1 MLPPT
6 VTVLHAEA
14 GENAVLD
21 DSAVVAELY
30 DVHHDAVR
38 TFARRLAGDA
48 AAAEDLVHDVFLRV
62 PAALRRHRG
71 ECTVRTLLLAI
82 TVNVA
87 RKHVRAAARRRA
99 ALARAGAQAED
110 AGGSTP
116 TPEQDLARAQVA
128 AELHR
133 ALDAL
138 PLAQRVAFVLME
150 VEERSCAEA
159 ARIAGAPEATMRT
172 RLFHAKK
179 RLRELLRKRGI
190 A

>member
-1 MLPPT
+1 MQRWPL
-6 VTVLHAEA
+6 VLV
-14 GENAVLD
+14 G
-21 DSAVVAELY
+21 
-30 DVHHDAVR
+30 
-38 TFARRLAGDA
+38 FAFLAA
-48 AAAEDLVHDVFLRV
+48 WPLLVHDVFLRV

-71 ECTVRTLLLAI
+71 ECSVRTLLLAI

-99 ALARAGAQAED
+99 AMARAGEQVGDPSCA
-110 AGGSTP
+110 S

-159 ARIAGAPEATMRT
+159 ARIARAPEATMRT

-190 A
+190 R

>member
-1 MLPPT
+1 MLPPA
-6 VTVLHAEA
+6 VTVLHVEAE
-14 GENAVLD
+14 GNAVLD

-30 DVHHDAVR
+30 DLHHDAVR

-71 ECTVRTLLLAI
+71 ECAVRTLLLAI

-99 ALARAGAQAED
+99 AMARAGEQAAD
-110 AGGSTP
+110 AGSVS
-116 TPEQDLARAQVA
+116 TPEQDLVRAQVA

-150 VEERSCAEA
+150 IEERSCAEA

-190 A
+190 R

>member
-1 MLPPT
+1 MFPPA
-6 VTVLHAEA
+6 VTVLRVEAE
-14 GENAVLD
+14 ENAVLD

-30 DVHHDAVR
+30 DLHHDAVR

-71 ECTVRTLLLAI
+71 ECTVRTLLLAM

-99 ALARAGAQAED
+99 AMARAGEQAGD
-110 AGGSTP
+110 PSSVS

-150 VEERSCAEA
+150 IEERSCAEA

-190 A
+190 R

>member
-14 GENAVLD
+14 GENAALD

-99 ALARAGAQAED
+99 AMARAGEQAEET
-110 AGGSTP
+110 GSVR
-116 TPEQDLARAQVA
+116 TPEQDVARAQVA

-150 VEERSCAEA
+150 IEERSCAEA

-190 A
+190 V

>member
-1 MLPPT
+1 MLPHT

-30 DVHHDAVR
+30 DLHHDAVR
-38 TFARRLAGDA
+38 TFARRLAGDV

-71 ECTVRTLLLAI
+71 ECAVRTLLLAI

-99 ALARAGAQAED
+99 AMTRAGEQAGD
-110 AGGSTP
+110 AGSAP

-150 VEERSCAEA
+150 IEERSCAEA
-159 ARIAGAPEATMRT
+159 ARIAGAPETTMRT

>member
-99 ALARAGAQAED
+99 AMARAGEQAEG
-110 AGGSTP
+110 AGSVR
-116 TPEQDLARAQVA
+116 TPEQDLAQAQVA

-138 PLAQRVAFVLME
+138 PLAQRIAFVLME
-150 VEERSCAEA
+150 IEERSCAEA

>member
-1 MLPPT
+1 M
-6 VTVLHAEA
+6 
-14 GENAVLD
+14 
-21 DSAVVAELY
+21 
-30 DVHHDAVR
+30 
-38 TFARRLAGDA
+38 
-48 AAAEDLVHDVFLRV
+48 
-62 PAALRRHRG
+62 
-71 ECTVRTLLLAI
+71 
-82 TVNVA
+82 
-87 RKHVRAAARRRA
+87 
-99 ALARAGAQAED
+99 
-110 AGGSTP
+110 
-116 TPEQDLARAQVA
+116 ARAQVA

-150 VEERSCAEA
+150 IEERSCAEA